1 MRAAHQENVLTA
13 MLINDPATLAE
24 LRELYP
30 RYEKALVSN
39 DVETLMSMF
48 WSSPHV
54 ARFGPTETLY
64 GINEIE
70 AFRKGRSPA
79 NLARTIRRLE
89 IVTFGKDFA
98 SITVAF
104 ERDVEG
110 KLTRGRQ
117 SQTWARLPEGWRI
130 VFAHV
135 SLLP

>member
-1 MRAAHQENVLTA
+1 LTA
-13 MLINDPATLAE
+13 MLINDPVTVAE

-30 RYEKALVSN
+30 RYEEALVSN
-39 DVETLMSMF
+39 DVEALMSMF
-48 WSSPHV
+48 WASPYV
-54 ARFGPTETLY
+54 ARFGPNESLY

-70 AFRKGRSPA
+70 AFRKARSPA
-79 NLARTIRRLE
+79 NLARTIKRLE

-98 SITVAF
+98 SITVTF

-110 KLTRGRQ
+110 KVTRGLQ
-117 SQTWARLPEGWRI
+117 SQTWARLAEGWRI